1 MNLNGTAR
9 IVPMQKETQMNES
22 DIRFPEGE
30 TVARLGQGT
39 WMMGEDPSRRSE
51 EIASLRRGLDLGL
64 TLIDTAE
71 MYGDGAS
78 EEMVGEAIRGRR
90 EEVFLVSKA
99 YPQNASEARLAD
111 ACRRSLKRLGTDRLD
126 LYLLHWRG
134 AVPLGETA
142 IAMERLKRD
151 GLIRNWGVSNL
162 DTDDM
167 EELMAV
173 DGFGC
178 QTDQV
183 LYNLT
188 RRGVEWDLLPWLS
201 SRGIPA
207 MAYSPIEQG
216 RLLDHPEFTLLAESL
231 SLSPAR
237 LALAWL
243 LERPGVIP
251 IPKAGSVA
259 HVEDNAG
266 ALEVRLDEETR
277 TFLDTLFPP
286 PTHRTALEMI

>member
-1 MNLNGTAR
+1 
-9 IVPMQKETQMNES
+9 
-22 DIRFPEGE
+22 
-30 TVARLGQGT
+30 
-39 WMMGEDPSRRSE
+39 
-51 EIASLRRGLDLGL
+51 
-64 TLIDTAE
+64 
-71 MYGDGAS
+71 
-78 EEMVGEAIRGRR
+78 
-90 EEVFLVSKA
+90 
-99 YPQNASEARLAD
+99 
-111 ACRRSLKRLGTDRLD
+111 
-126 LYLLHWRG
+126 
-134 AVPLGETA
+134 
-142 IAMERLKRD
+142 
-151 GLIRNWGVSNL
+151 
-162 DTDDM
+162 
-167 EELMAV
+167 
-173 DGFGC
+173 
-178 QTDQV
+178 
-183 LYNLT
+183 
-188 RRGVEWDLLPWLS
+188 
-201 SRGIPA
+201 